1 MYYILIS
8 YTIYNLYTL
17 YLHFAFFRHRIAIN
31 VTVLRCYGVTVW
43 RVSGGKWRMRGKD
56 PTCVAPS
63 HRRTVA

>member
-1 MYYILIS
+1 MFTFFVFPTSDS
-8 YTIYNLYTL
+8 YKRYG
-17 YLHFAFFRHRIAIN
+17 

-56 PTCVAPS
+56 PSCVALS

>member
-1 MYYILIS
+1 MIF
-8 YTIYNLYTL
+8 NLCTL
-17 YLHFAFFRHRIAIN
+17 YLHFSVFRHRIAIN

-56 PTCVAPS
+56 PSCVALS